1 MGSNMNHRTHL
12 PGRRTAFTLIEL
24 LVVIAII
31 AILVGLMVP
40 AVQKVR
46 TAANRMSSQNNLKQ
60 LGLAL
65 HNFES
70 THARFP
76 GLRPT
81 GTSNA
86 TSFGFSVHAQLL
98 PFIEQ
103 EGLGKSIDLQQP
115 LFVGQCPSPSFGLNP
130 SAMAAAA
137 TPVKTFLCP
146 GDNQKNLF
154 TTNSGGGIHAGTNY
168 VVNLGSGIGGAGTSG
183 PNGVDSRFPS
193 NGMFHYGSGLQVGDI
208 TDGTSNTM
216 FMSQCLLGLDLN
228 LNKPFSQLTQE
239 EARRQTGSVGGRGL
253 FTGPGGANP
262 GYGPSPAIG
271 PSDHMAVTSWRGTR
285 GGSWIW
291 GNATVN
297 GFTAAQTPN
306 APTPDATAHGMGI
319 LTARSNFPGGV
330 CVCFGDGSI
339 RFVSDRIQ
347 LATWRALATRA
358 GGEVTSND

>member
-1 MGSNMNHRTHL
+1 MNHLTYL
-12 PGRRTAFTLIEL
+12 SRRRKGFTLIEL

-65 HNFES
+65 HNFEG
-70 THARFP
+70 THSRFP

-81 GTSNA
+81 GTTNA

-103 EGLGKSIDLQQP
+103 ENLGKTIDLQQP
-115 LFVGQCPSPSFGLNP
+115 LFVGTFPTPSFGLNP
-130 SAMAAAA
+130 AVAAAAA

-146 GDNQKNLF
+146 GDSPRPF
-154 TTNSGGGIHAGTNY
+154 TTNSGGGTHAGTNY
-168 VVNLGSGIGGAGTSG
+168 VVNLGSGIGGAGTAV
-183 PNGVDSRFPS
+183 PNGLDPRFPTD
-193 NGMFHYGSGLQVGDI
+193 GMFHYGPGLRVGDI
-208 TDGTSNTM
+208 LDGSSNTM
-216 FMSQCLLGLDLN
+216 FMSQCLLGLDQTF
-228 LNKPFSQLTQE
+228 NKLFNQLTQE
-239 EARRQTGSVGGRGL
+239 EARRQTASVAGRGL
-253 FTGPGGANP
+253 FTGAGGTNP
-262 GYGPSPAIG
+262 GYGPSPSIG
-271 PSDHMAVTSWRGTR
+271 PMDHATVTNWRGTR

-306 APTPDATAHGMGI
+306 APTPDATAHGMGF
-319 LTARSNFPGGV
+319 LNARSNFPGGV
-330 CVCFGDGSI
+330 SVCFGDGSI
-339 RFVSDRIQ
+339 RFISDQIR
-347 LATWRALATRA
+347 LTTWRAMATRA
-358 GGEVTSND
+358 GGEVASNE

>member
-1 MGSNMNHRTHL
+1 MHAVRK
-12 PGRRTAFTLIEL
+12 AFTLIEL

-46 TAANRMSSQNNLKQ
+46 TAANRFSSQNNLKQ

-70 THARFP
+70 THSRFP

-98 PFIEQ
+98 PYIEQ
-103 EGLGKSIDLQQP
+103 ENLGKMIDLQLP
-115 LFVGQCPSPSFGLNP
+115 LFVGTFPGPSFGLNP
-130 SAMAAAA
+130 AVASAAAF
-137 TPVKTFLCP
+137 PVRTFLCP
-146 GDNQKNLF
+146 GDNQKPLF
-154 TTNSGGGIHAGTNY
+154 NTNNGGGTHAGTNY
-168 VVNLGSGIGGAGTSG
+168 VVNLGSGTGGPGSSG
-183 PNGVDSRFPS
+183 ANGVDTRFPTD
-193 NGMFHYGSGLQVGDI
+193 GMFHYGPGLRVGDI

-228 LNKPFSQLTQE
+228 LNKPFSQLTRE
-239 EARRQTGSVGGRGL
+239 ESRRQTGSVAGRTL
-253 FTGPGGANP
+253 FTGPGGNNP

-271 PSDHMAVTSWRGTR
+271 STDHAAVTIWRGTR

-306 APTPDATAHGMGI
+306 APTPDATAHGMGF

-330 CVCFGDGSI
+330 PVCFGDGSV
-339 RFVSDRIQ
+339 RFISDHVR
-347 LATWRALATRA
+347 LATWRAMATRA
-358 GGEVTSND
+358 GGETIHHE

>member
-1 MGSNMNHRTHL
+1 MNHLTYL
-12 PGRRTAFTLIEL
+12 SSRRKGFTLIEL

-70 THARFP
+70 THSRFP

-103 EGLGKSIDLQQP
+103 ENLGKTIDLQQP
-115 LFVGQCPSPSFGLNP
+115 LFVGTFPTPSFGLNP
-130 SAMAAAA
+130 AVAAAAA

-146 GDNQKNLF
+146 GDNPRLF
-154 TTNSGGGIHAGTNY
+154 TTNSGGGTHAGTNY
-168 VVNLGSGIGGAGTSG
+168 VVNLGSGIGGAGASV
-183 PNGVDSRFPS
+183 PNGLDSRFPTD
-193 NGMFHYGSGLQVGDI
+193 GMFYYGPGLRVGDI
-208 TDGTSNTM
+208 MDGTSNTM
-216 FMSQCLLGLDLN
+216 FMSQCLLGLDQT
-228 LNKPFSQLTQE
+228 LNKPFSQLTLE
-239 EARRQTGSVGGRGL
+239 EARRQTGSVAGRGL
-253 FTGPGGANP
+253 FTGPGGTNP
-262 GYGPSPAIG
+262 GFGPSPAIG
-271 PSDHMAVTSWRGTR
+271 PMDHATVTSWRGTR

-297 GFTAAQTPN
+297 GFTAAQPPN
-306 APTPDATAHGMGI
+306 APTPDATAHGMGF
-319 LTARSNFPGGV
+319 LNARSNFPGGV
-330 CVCFGDGSI
+330 SVCFGDGSI
-339 RFVSDRIQ
+339 RFISDQIRLI
-347 LATWRALATRA
+347 TWRAMATRA
-358 GGEVTSND
+358 GGEVVSNE